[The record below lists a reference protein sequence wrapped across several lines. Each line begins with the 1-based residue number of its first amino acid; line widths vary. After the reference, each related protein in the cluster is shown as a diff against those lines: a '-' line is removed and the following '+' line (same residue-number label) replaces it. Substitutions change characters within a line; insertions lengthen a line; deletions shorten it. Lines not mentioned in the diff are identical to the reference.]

1 MYICIYMYINMYI
14 YILLISHFSESICIT
29 FIEKTYFSTF
39 YEIFVNVRWKS
50 VKIFYR
56 SFFVWLWQT
65 YIRGYSILFENLLDF
80 LNLCVLFYLTF
91 LTVLGWKL
99 NMFFFPK
106 MHSFIA
112 PKIIFVFLAITNNKI
127 IS

>member
-56 SFFVWLWQT
+56 SFFV
-65 YIRGYSILFENLLDF
+65 
-80 LNLCVLFYLTF
+80 
-91 LTVLGWKL
+91 
-99 NMFFFPK
+99 
-106 MHSFIA
+106 
-112 PKIIFVFLAITNNKI
+112 
-127 IS
+127 